1 MFLRDQRFV
10 LAKSQMRFSLFV
22 FFFFERWELSGDLKA
37 KNRRKID
44 VPGETFNRW

>member
-10 LAKSQMRFSLFV
+10 LAKSQMRFCFLF

-44 VPGETFNRW
+44 VPGEILNRW